1 MITNEEARIQI
12 ENYKKLT
19 KLNIGELLQH
29 QLDEDQDLISN
40 QNYSGHMTASGLV
53 IFEDKV
59 LLIFHNKLEKWLQP
73 GGHLEYRDESI
84 MEAARR

>member
-1 MITNEEARIQI
+1 MITNEEARTQI

-19 KLNIGELLQH
+19 KLNIGQLLQQ
-29 QLDEDQDLISN
+29 QLDEDQDLIDN

-59 LLIFHNKLEKWLQP
+59 F
-73 GGHLEYRDESI
+73 
-84 MEAARR
+84 